1 MVVSEMGE
9 QWSPMTAPPRQ
20 APRPHAIFFSKL
32 ARQGVPA
39 AAHSLA
45 TPRIMTMGPQVS
57 TMSYAAASSRSV
69 TRP

>member
-1 MVVSEMGE
+1 MQTVRGPTLVW
-9 QWSPMTAPPRQ
+9 QVQPRQ
-20 APRPHAIFFSKL
+20 APRPQAIFFSRL

-39 AAHSLA
+39 AAQSFA

-57 TMSYAAASSRSV
+57 TISYRAASSRSV